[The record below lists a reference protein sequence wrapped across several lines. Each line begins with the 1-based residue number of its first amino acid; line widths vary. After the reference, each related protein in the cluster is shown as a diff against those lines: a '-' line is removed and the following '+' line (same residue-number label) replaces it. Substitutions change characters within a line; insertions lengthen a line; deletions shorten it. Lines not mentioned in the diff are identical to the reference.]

1 MSTYDTLKKRRYVKK
16 YDSNYH
22 ISHELM
28 EEMLR
33 QAWSVTPSKN
43 NFMAY
48 NVHVVGP
55 DNPQIKQQVFLNCLS
70 NERKLDGNENI
81 LEERY
86 LDDLPNYANIL
97 NCSHLLIFTMRLET
111 EPNPYQQ
118 FLIQR
123 GHKYEAVDQRTLN
136 DMLPTVSF
144 ETGLFADVFSALCL
158 ENDLD
163 VSFTGCFR
171 RDLES
176 WKDIPF
182 VTQRPVMIMTVGKSK
197 QYLVKSTE
205 LPDPRP
211 DFERIV
217 NFVT

>member
-1 MSTYDTLKKRRYVKK
+1 MNIYDTLKNRKYVKK
-16 YDSNYH
+16 YDNTYK
-22 ISHELM
+22 ISQDLI
-28 EEMLR
+28 EEMLYKS
-33 QAWSVTPSKN
+33 WKVTPSKN

-55 DNPQIKQQVFLNCLS
+55 DSPDIKQKVFLNCLS

-144 ETGLFADVFSALCL
+144 ETGLFADAFSALCL
-158 ENDLD
+158 ENGFD

-182 VTQRPVMIMTVGKSK
+182 VTQRPVMIMTVGKAR
-197 QYLVKSTE
+197 QYLDKSSD

-211 DFERIV
+211 NFNRII
-217 NFVT
+217 NFIK